1 MTATARALVA
11 EDEPHARESLTAELR
26 AAGWIDVVAVT
37 GNGREALALA
47 EREQPDILFLDV
59 RLPEVSGLDVARR
72 FAGSAALVFTTAYD
86 RFAVAAFELGALDYL
101 LKPFGRERLGA
112 ALERLRRRVGLVE
125 EPLPAERARFALDET
140 PIRRLF
146 ARSGDRIVPIAAEG
160 IRRLE
165 AKGDYVEVQAE
176 AGTFLMQVSLT
187 ELVGRL
193 DPEHFVRIHRSH
205 AVRWEWVA
213 ELRRYDDRRLVVKL
227 RDGQQIVASRAA
239 SETLRRL
246 AR

>member
-1 MTATARALVA
+1 MARALVA

-26 AAGWIDVVAVT
+26 ATDWIDVVAVT
-37 GNGREALALA
+37 GNGREALVLA

-112 ALERLRRRVGLVE
+112 ALERLRRRVGVVE
-125 EPLPAERARFALDET
+125 EPLPSERARAALDDA

-146 ARSGDRIVPIAAEG
+146 ARSGDRILPIAAEA

-176 AGTFLMQVSLT
+176 TGTFLLQLSLT

-193 DPEHFVRIHRSH
+193 DPAHFVRVHRSH
-205 AVRWEWVA
+205 AVRWDWVA

-227 RDGQQIVASRAA
+227 KDGQQIVASRAA